1 MSVAPSQ
8 LPLDL
13 TFRPAL
19 GRDDFLVG
27 PCNAEAMA
35 WIDRYPDWPT
45 DSAVLCG
52 AEASGKSHLL
62 AVWAGASGA
71 VSLDARTLRVAD
83 LDDRIGAATAVAI
96 DAADAAIEP
105 DSLFHAIN
113 MVRERRGHLLLAAR
127 QAPARWRIGTPD
139 MRSRL
144 AAMPL
149 IELREPDDTV
159 LIGVLMKHF
168 DDRRVVP
175 APDVPGFLSARM
187 PRTFAAAFALAAE
200 MDRLSLT
207 ERRGITV
214 PLARRALAR
223 IGADTQPETEEEET

>member
-62 AVWAGASGA
+62 AVWAGATETIYAVANAHANDRAEPQYYVA
-71 VSLDARTLRVAD
+71 VSTTMLFAWSISGFILP
-83 LDDRIGAATAVAI
+83 GAASLLTEFLGSKAFMYVAI
-96 DAADAAIEP
+96 AISAAYAVFVIY
-105 DSLFHAIN
+105 
-113 MVRERRGHLLLAAR
+113 
-127 QAPARWRIGTPD
+127 
-139 MRSRL
+139 
-144 AAMPL
+144 
-149 IELREPDDTV
+149 
-159 LIGVLMKHF
+159 
-168 DDRRVVP
+168 
-175 APDVPGFLSARM
+175 RM
-187 PRTFAAAFALAAE
+187 
-200 MDRLSLT
+200 
-207 ERRGITV
+207 
-214 PLARRALAR
+214 ARREAVPVEEQEAYEPR
-223 IGADTQPETEEEET
+223 AAQVPYSPELYAPVTEDDVDQEKLD